1 MNSLLCN
8 WFDDWGRAIKS
19 GLGSIG
25 IIIFLVAFSCL
36 ALFLGY
42 KLIKASFNKPKI
54 KIKWAQLILLII
66 CILFIVWFS
75 IIL

>member
-19 GLGSIG
+19 GLGTAG
-25 IIIFLVAFSCL
+25 VVVFLVVFSIIAFY
-36 ALFLGY
+36 LFF
-42 KLIKASFNKPKI
+42 LIVKAAVTKAKF
-54 KIKWAQLILLII
+54 KWLKTILLAIF
-66 CILFIVWFS
+66 ILFIVWFS